1 MGFIRNNDN
10 LQTSLIPF
18 NLSGLPLLKATYI
31 WLEPCPRTLWS
42 WDVAIT
48 MATTGKDLNS
58 LHIQIPVVDIN
69 GSDSEEHI
77 ADQLVN
83 AATIYGFVYIKNL
96 GQDILTGD
104 IENAFDLVFLVCPIV
119 DMLLAYR

>member
-1 MGFIRNNDN
+1 
-10 LQTSLIPF
+10 
-18 NLSGLPLLKATYI
+18 
-31 WLEPCPRTLWS
+31 
-42 WDVAIT
+42 